1 MNVCRTL
8 YRPTLPLGFAMAA
21 SLAPASG
28 SAQTASSSTSNA
40 NGLGLRS
47 SDTAW
52 PRWQGRLGLTRG
64 SPAALAGG
72 RYDPGLDTINA
83 YGADRPQQSLSLFGD
98 YYFLQQGIAGAGY
111 SGGLRATGGLIYG
124 PRGAAWSALPAG
136 LSALGGSFSTLQR
149 NFSLANP
156 ALGADDGNSSV
167 PYVGVGYTG
176 LQSLRATGGGWGFSA
191 DVGLVALQP
200 RSAVRF
206 GQQGLSDSLRD
217 LQLSPLLQLGV
228 SYSF

>member
-8 YRPTLPLGFAMAA
+8 FRPTLPLVFAMAA
-21 SLAPASG
+21 GVTPAWSG
-28 SAQTASSSTSNA
+28 EPITASPHAS
-40 NGLGLRS
+40 GLGLRG
-47 SDTAW
+47 SDSVW
-52 PRWQGRLGLTRG
+52 PRWQGRLGLISG

-72 RYDPGLDTINA
+72 RYDPGLDTITA
-83 YGADRPQQSLSLFGD
+83 YGGERPQQSLSLFGD

-124 PRGAAWSALPAG
+124 PRSAAWSSLPAG
-136 LSALGGSFSTLQR
+136 LTALSGSFSAVRR

-156 ALGADDGNSSV
+156 GLSAEEGNSSV

-200 RSAVRF
+200 RSSVRF
-206 GQQGLSDSLRD
+206 GQQGLSESLRD
-217 LQLSPLLQLGV
+217 LQLSPLLQLGA